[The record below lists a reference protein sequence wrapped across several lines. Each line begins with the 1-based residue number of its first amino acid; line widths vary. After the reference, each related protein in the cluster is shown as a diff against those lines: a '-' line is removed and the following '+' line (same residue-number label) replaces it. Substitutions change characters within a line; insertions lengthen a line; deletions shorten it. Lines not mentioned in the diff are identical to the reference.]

1 MRIPQVVRHACLLFA
16 AAVLPSALSLAAEE
30 APRLFVVHQEI
41 ADPSRIADYE
51 ATTKEFVAAL
61 GQHKISSFPLNFE
74 VVQLDDFSYFYVS
87 PMTGG
92 YADLGKI
99 PQTFA
104 EVAGKLGP
112 EKFGDLMRRS
122 GETYSSWNDLVILER
137 GDLSYQPEK
146 PRLKPEEH
154 RAVRY
159 ELYYLKPGREA
170 EAEEVCRAWAA
181 IAKAKGLANGFT
193 VYQAVLGNDLPALAV
208 VSFGRSELDLATE
221 QEGLRKALGA
231 DIETLYKKTWPLV
244 RRFDV
249 KIGTLRPDLS
259 APGAAGSKPA
269 AP

>member
-1 MRIPQVVRHACLLFA
+1 MKIPQVVRYACLLFA
-16 AAVLPSALSLAAEE
+16 VALSPALLPAAEE

-51 ATTKEFVAAL
+51 ATTKELVAAL

-74 VVQLDDFSYFYVS
+74 VVQVDDFSYYYVS
-87 PMTGG
+87 PMAGG

-99 PQTFA
+99 PQTFGELA
-104 EVAGKLGP
+104 SKLGP

-122 GETYSSWNDLVILER
+122 GETYSSWNDLVIQER
-137 GDLSYQPEK
+137 KDLSYQPEK
-146 PRLKPEEH
+146 PRLKPEEY

-159 ELYYLKPGREA
+159 EFYYLKPGKEQ
-170 EAEEVCRAWAA
+170 EAEEVCRTWAA
-181 IAKAKGLANGFT
+181 MAKAKGLVNGFT
-193 VYQAVLGNDLPALAV
+193 VYQGILGHDLPALAV

-259 APGAAGSKPA
+259 PPKAP
-269 AP
+269 